1 MKVKFVF
8 LIMLLLTASLSVNA
22 QLMRA
27 EELERYAK
35 ERYGDRWTD
44 AAENL
49 AAKLSLDKNNSLTY
63 EQVIDCGESTKDKLY
78 VMLNYW
84 FTATFNDANSVIS
97 LRDKDMGVII
107 AQGYVANIAEHVGG
121 TNSYSVSIRPIIKVD
136 IKDHKIRVTYTVQ
149 SYDVNKII
157 GGGVIGVLS
166 DTPSELSREKWG
178 LETCFPFVS
187 KDLHNA
193 KRTSSKALVMT
204 HAFSNVILDKI
215 EEAVKNGI
223 VGNENDDW

>member
-63 EQVIDCGESTKDKLY
+63 EQVIDCGESTKDQLY

-84 FTATFNDANSVIS
+84 FTATFNDANSVIKF
-97 LRDKDMGVII
+97 RDKDMGVII

-223 VGNENDDW
+223 VGNENDDR

>member
-35 ERYGDRWTD
+35 ERYGDHWTD

-63 EQVIDCGESTKDKLY
+63 EQVIDCGESTKDQLY

-84 FTATFNDANSVIS
+84 FTSTFNDANSVIKF
-97 LRDKDMGVII
+97 RDKDMGVII

-149 SYDVNKII
+149 NYDVNKII
-157 GGGVIGVLS
+157 GGGVIGAFS
-166 DTPSELSREKWG
+166 DTPPELSREKWG

-187 KDLHNA
+187 KDFHNA

>member
-149 SYDVNKII
+149 SFDVNKII

>member
-35 ERYGDRWTD
+35 ERYGGRWTD

-49 AAKLSLDKNNSLTY
+49 AAKLGLDKNNSLTY

>member
-63 EQVIDCGESTKDKLY
+63 EQVIDCGESTKDQLY

-84 FTATFNDANSVIS
+84 FTSTFNDANSVIKF
-97 LRDKDMGVII
+97 RDKDMGVII

-149 SYDVNKII
+149 NYDVNKII
-157 GGGVIGVLS
+157 GGGVIGALS